1 MSTEDN
7 FRELLRRSAG
17 PKAAMPASLEADI
30 MRQVRM
36 RAAARRQ
43 AEAERPQQLKNLLTL
58 AGAALLVAAVV
69 TLCYLWVVRV
79 WPDPA
84 GASTDAADYLRW
96 MSALTVAATGL
107 ALAAKMAMNVKLE
120 NSNNN

>member
-69 TLCYLWVVRV
+69 TLCYLWVVRG

-84 GASTDAADYLRW
+84 GYPTDAADYLRW
-96 MSALTVAATGL
+96 MPALTVAATGL

>member
-1 MSTEDN
+1 MNTEDN

-58 AGAALLVAAVV
+58 AGVALLVAAVV
-69 TLCYLWVVRV
+69 TLCYLWVARE
-79 WPDPA
+79 WPDQA
-84 GASTDAADYLRW
+84 GYSTDLSDYLQW
-96 MSALTVAATGL
+96 APALTVAATGL

>member
-69 TLCYLWVVRV
+69 TLCYLWVARE
-79 WPDPA
+79 WPDQA
-84 GASTDAADYLRW
+84 GYSTDYLQW
-96 MSALTVAATGL
+96 APALTVAATGL